1 MTPLPAHSPANDID
15 GDNARDRLSVI
26 GRELRRMRGD
36 LAMARKIQRRLLPEL
51 PSQIGGLTVAAEYR
65 PAFEVGG
72 DFYDLVPTRDGDVVA
87 VMGDVSGKGVA
98 AALVMAHVTAEFRRA
113 VELQD
118 TPGKLLAELNRALV
132 GVGDDTFV
140 TTVVLRFDATR
151 RRLAV
156 SNAGHLPPIVRR
168 KNGETFLVG
177 ENTGAPLAMFAHEDY
192 PIEHV
197 ELESGD
203 IVLLM
208 TDGVTEPA
216 DLDLPRVRE
225 MVASAPHDPGEICRR
240 LLERARKGIR
250 RADDLAMLALQVP

>member
-1 MTPLPAHSPANDID
+1 MTPLPAHSPTPDID
-15 GDNARDRLSVI
+15 GDNARDRISVI
-26 GRELRRMRGD
+26 GRELRRMRSD

-51 PSQIGGLTVAAEYR
+51 PQHIGGLKVAAEYR

-98 AALVMAHVTAEFRRA
+98 AALIMAHVTAEFRRA
-113 VELQD
+113 VETQE

-140 TTVVLRFDATR
+140 TTVCLRFDATR
-151 RRLAV
+151 RQLAIA
-156 SNAGHLPPIVRR
+156 NAGHLPPIVRR
-168 KNGETFLVG
+168 RSGETFMIG
-177 ENTGAPLAMFAHEDY
+177 ENTGAPLAMFLHEDY

-197 ELESGD
+197 QLDEGD
-203 IVLLM
+203 VVIMM

-225 MVASAPHDPGEICRR
+225 IVASAPHCPTEICRR
-240 LLERARKGIR
+240 LLERARRGIR